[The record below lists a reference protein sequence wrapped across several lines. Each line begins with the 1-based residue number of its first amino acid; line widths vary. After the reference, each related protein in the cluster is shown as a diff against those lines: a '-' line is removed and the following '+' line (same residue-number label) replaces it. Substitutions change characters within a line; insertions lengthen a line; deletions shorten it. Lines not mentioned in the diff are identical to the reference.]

1 MTEESHLQKEIR
13 LMHAGICQAL
23 ADPKRILIM
32 YTLHDQPYHVTALP
46 KRSAFPSPLFP
57 ATCVFLHQHALVQKE
72 RDGAAVY
79 YSLSDPR
86 IIDALD
92 IIRSVM
98 ADALAKRSELF

>member
-1 MTEESHLQKEIR
+1 MTDENHLQKEIR

-32 YTLHDQPYHVTALP
+32 YTLQDHPYHVTAL
-46 KRSAFPSPLFP
+46 SEALDFPQPTVSRHLR
-57 ATCVFLHQHALVQKE
+57 VLHQHALVSKE
-72 RDGAAVY
+72 RNGAAVY

-98 ADALAKRSELF
+98 ADALAKQSELF